1 MNSKQD
7 LTRLVTSLKGKKVLL
22 LTTSTRWS
30 GSNDVPKSSQLAEMV
45 ASELG
50 DSYSIMD
57 VSKMHIYQCEGNV
70 SVEDGNSCG
79 VKGASLKDEEKNP
92 TGCHRCWASINHKDD
107 ELWKISKKL
116 FEVDA
121 VIFFG
126 SVRWGSVN
134 AVYQKL
140 IERLTWLQNRHSTL
154 GESNLLEGKL
164 AGLVLTGHNWNVG
177 TEIEKQK
184 QVLRFYGFE
193 VPNDMSFYWQWT
205 TDVTEESPEGY
216 KRDPIEFEDTYNNN
230 KINESFNEWF
240 KKIK

>member
-7 LTRLVTSLKGKKVLL
+7 LTRLITSLKGKKVLL

-30 GSNDVPKSSQLAEMV
+30 GSNEVAKSSQLAEFV

-57 VSKMHIYQCEGNV
+57 VSKMNIYQCEGNV
-70 SVEDGNSCG
+70 SGEKGNTCG
-79 VKGASLKDEEKNP
+79 VKESVLKDEEKNP
-92 TGCHRCWASINHKDD
+92 SGCHRCWASINHKDD
-107 ELWKISKKL
+107 ELWKISKEL
-116 FEVDA
+116 FEADA

-140 IERLTWLQNRHSTL
+140 IERLNWLENRHTTL
-154 GESNLLEGKL
+154 EESNLLKGKF
-164 AGLVLTGHNWNVG
+164 AGIVLTGHNWNVG
-177 TEIEKQK
+177 TELEKQK

-193 VPNDMSFYWQWT
+193 VSNDMSFYWQWT
-205 TDVTEESPEGY
+205 SDATDETQEGY
-216 KRDPIEFEDTYNNN
+216 KAEPSEFEDTYNNI